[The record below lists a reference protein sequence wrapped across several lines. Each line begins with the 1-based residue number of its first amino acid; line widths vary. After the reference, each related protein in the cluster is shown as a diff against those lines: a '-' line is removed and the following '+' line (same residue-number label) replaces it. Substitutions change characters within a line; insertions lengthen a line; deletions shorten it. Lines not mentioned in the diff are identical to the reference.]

1 MVDEKEC
8 DISVEYMDIEF
19 DRPVSEF
26 NIQINQPNYDKKLTH
41 SVPPIPN
48 LSPTIPLVFNN
59 NIIK

>member
-26 NIQINQPNYDKKLTH
+26 NIQIN
-41 SVPPIPN
+41 
-48 LSPTIPLVFNN
+48 
-59 NIIK
+59 